1 MAIHI
6 ITDSTAYLTEKM
18 LQDEDIRI
26 VPLNVMLQGRQ
37 YREGIDLNNRECYGL
52 CAVNRF
58 SPPPLSLPWAISC
71 RHIAPCPL
79 EPKPW

>member
-37 YREGIDLNNRECYGL
+37 YREGIDLNNRECYRIMRSQSVFPTTSQPSVGDFL
-52 CAVNRF
+52 QAYR
-58 SPPPLSLPWAISC
+58 
-71 RHIAPCPL
+71 PCPL